1 MNNKLLILKIKIG
14 DFFKHWYYYGFPYA
28 FWGLTWWFCFYCR
41 VPYSW
46 NITSYA
52 LRRKMAFLDQHIQHR
67 YGDIIER
74 YKQVHPT
81 IDQTT
86 EQTSRVWIFW
96 GQGEENMP
104 PLIHACYRQL
114 THFNHNVTLVTNQNV
129 DDYISLSPVIM
140 DKVLSGR
147 ITWAHYSDIVR
158 NTLLAQYGGLW
169 LDATVWVSG
178 KLPFEKLS
186 QLSLFSSNGKVPV
199 TNHSIRFWTSFEYNW
214 SSWCL
219 FANAKRYKLFEFV
232 SEMLQAIAINERC
245 WPDYVIQDYFI
256 LYACRNFQQVRN
268 DMQKCQK
275 YECKYRNRLAELMNS
290 PWSEKDY
297 LNLIKTDF
305 VFKLSFRSKWKRYDP
320 SGRQTFYGK
329 ITTSPFLDSSLT

>member
-1 MNNKLLILKIKIG
+1 MMKQIIIKRFK
-14 DFFKHWYYYGFPYA
+14 DLFFKAKHYSIA
-28 FWGLTWWFCFYCR
+28 FARYDFIWWMCFYLR
-41 VPYSW
+41 PPFAYKLSSFVIRKKTAWLDRYISLRYS
-46 NITSYA
+46 
-52 LRRKMAFLDQHIQHR
+52 
-67 YGDIIER
+67 DIIESYR
-74 YKQVHPT
+74 TKNLDQAPVENYKIWV
-81 IDQTT
+81 
-86 EQTSRVWIFW
+86 FW

-104 PLIHACYRQL
+104 PLIRACHRQL

-129 DDYISLSPVIM
+129 DNYISLSPVIM
-140 DKVLSGR
+140 DKVLSGH

-178 KLPFEKLS
+178 KIPFEKLS
-186 QLSLFSSNGKVPV
+186 QLSLFSSNGKVPI

-219 FANAKRYKLFEFV
+219 FANAKKYKLFEFV

-245 WPDYVIQDYFI
+245 WPDYVIQDYLI
-256 LYACRNFQQVRN
+256 LYACQNFQQVKN

-320 SGRQTFYGK
+320 SGKQTFYGK

>member
-1 MNNKLLILKIKIG
+1 MMKQIIIKRFK
-14 DFFKHWYYYGFPYA
+14 DLFFKAKHYSIA
-28 FWGLTWWFCFYCR
+28 FALYDFIWWMCFYLR
-41 VPYSW
+41 PPFAYKLSSFVIRKKTAWLDRYISLRYS
-46 NITSYA
+46 
-52 LRRKMAFLDQHIQHR
+52 
-67 YGDIIER
+67 DIIESYR
-74 YKQVHPT
+74 TKNLDQAPVENYKIWV
-81 IDQTT
+81 
-86 EQTSRVWIFW
+86 FG

-104 PLIHACYRQL
+104 PLIRACHRQL

-129 DDYISLSPVIM
+129 DNYISLSPVIM
-140 DKVLSGR
+140 DKVLSGH

-178 KLPFEKLS
+178 KIPFEKLS
-186 QLSLFSSNGKVPV
+186 QLSLFSSNGKVPI

-219 FANAKRYKLFEFV
+219 FANAKKYKLFEFV

-245 WPDYVIQDYFI
+245 WPDYVIQDYLI

-297 LNLIKTDF
+297 LNLIKADF

-320 SGRQTFYGK
+320 SGKQTFYGK

>member
-1 MNNKLLILKIKIG
+1 MNNKLLILKKKIG
-14 DFFKHWYYYGFPYA
+14 DFFRHWYYYSFPYA

-52 LRRKMAFLDQHIQHR
+52 LRRKTAFLDQHIQHR

-86 EQTSRVWIFW
+86 EQTSRVWVFW

-178 KLPFEKLS
+178 KLPFDKLNEM
-186 QLSLFSSNGKVPV
+186 QIFSANGPVPISSRSV
-199 TNHSIRFWTSFEYNW
+199 CFWTSLEWNW
-214 SSWCL
+214 SGWCIW
-219 FANAKRYKLFEFV
+219 AKKSHHPLYSFV
-232 SEMLQAIAINERC
+232 SEMLQEMAVKEFFLL
-245 WPDYVIQDYFI
+245 DYVLIDYLI
-256 LYACRNFQQVRN
+256 YYACRFFPQVKQDMEARTIHNLRRN
-268 DMQKCQK
+268 DFAGM
-275 YECKYRNRLAELMNS
+275 MNQ
-290 PWSEKDY
+290 PFDEGQYKK
-297 LNLIKTDF
+297 LIQNDF
-305 VFKLSFRSKWKRYDP
+305 VFKLSFRSQWSRITPNGKMTYY
-320 SGRQTFYGK
+320 GR
-329 ITTSPFLDSSLT
+329 IISEIINPFHS